1 MKRQGVQ
8 VLFFARGR
16 ELVGLSE
23 CHLELKDAQDT
34 AQLKEH
40 LLSRFPKLAEIM
52 DSTVLSLNQEYLGPH
67 EAVSLKD
74 GDEVA
79 IIPPVSGG

>member
-1 MKRQGVQ
+1 ML

-16 ELVGLSE
+16 ELAGTSE
-23 CHLELKDAQDT
+23 CTVEMTDAKDT

-40 LLSRFPKLAEIM
+40 LLIRYPNLVEIV
-52 DSTVLSLNQEYLGPH
+52 DSLVLSLNQECLGPH
-67 EAVSLKD
+67 EIVSLKD

-79 IIPPVSGG
+79 LIPPVSGG